1 MHTQPPK
8 VLLVYLRFYQDATCL
23 NSPLQIISCSP
34 TVAQKLILTLST
46 SGYNYLFR
54 VSYHHCLEHFH
65 KKQQDLSSRPKRAMN
80 NHLPFRFLQH
90 PLAIPSWDIL
100 GENITPCSKWKIE
113 QTDQQESVGQKQK
126 KAEKSSFQRSG
137 FIIQQADGGTRVPPL
152 SPWRTFS
159 FHVRWNSL
167 EGPEPEFQ
175 L

>member
-1 MHTQPPK
+1 MHTEPPK

-34 TVAQKLILTLST
+34 TGAQKLILTLSK

-90 PLAIPSWDIL
+90 PLAIPSWDMQ
-100 GENITPCSKWKIE
+100 GENITACSKWKIE
-113 QTDQQESVGQKQK
+113 QTSKNQWDKSRKRQKNLHSNQVVL
-126 KAEKSSFQRSG
+126 SFNRQMEEPGSL
-137 FIIQQADGGTRVPPL
+137 L
-152 SPWRTFS
+152 SLLWAHSHFT
-159 FHVRWNSL
+159 WDENSL
-167 EGPEPEFQ
+167 EGSEPEFQ